1 MLAFLQKLWP
11 YVKPYR
17 GRLFLGV
24 FFGIVYGLSNGVLIV
39 AIQTVVNT
47 VFGGSAAKSIADEL
61 HKVPD
66 FLQPIATH
74 ISSWLPGEKS
84 VSTKTGI
91 TLIIM
96 AVPLTMLVR
105 NIFSYLNIYLMTWS
119 AARAVADLRTKVF
132 AHLQELP
139 LSFFNKAKTGDLIS
153 RITND
158 THVLYGIIGNS
169 LSSLVKDPVTILVLL
184 GIMVVRQPRLTLV
197 SIIVLPICMGPIIIY
212 GRKVRKSAKA
222 MQGYM
227 ADLVN
232 LMHESFTA
240 NRIIKAYNME
250 DSVLKL
256 FRETTL
262 KYVNHIMR
270 VIRAN
275 EIPSQLTEFLGAVGV
290 ALVLLYVAFVV
301 EGSKTPGEFVSFLL
315 SIVLMYQPIKSLTR
329 LHNQMAQAAAASHR
343 VFELLDTKSTVVDP
357 STPVPIHAANADI
370 EFDDI
375 TFSYEATPVLRN
387 VSLTVK
393 RGQLVA
399 LVGSS
404 GSGKTTL
411 ANLLLRFY
419 DPQSG
424 SVRIGGVDLRQASLK
439 DLRRQVALV
448 TQETILFNESI
459 SQNIGLGRPEATQ
472 AEIEAAAKLAHA
484 HEFIMDKPQ
493 GYQTV
498 VGEKGA
504 TVSGGQR
511 QRIAIA
517 RAIVKDAPILILDEA
532 TSSLDSE
539 VERAVQQS
547 LDELMQGR
555 TTLCI
560 AHRLST
566 IQNADLIVV
575 LDAGRIVET
584 GTHQQLLA
592 ARGYY
597 SRLHELQ
604 FGTANATSDAGKSS
618 ILG

>member
-1 MLAFLQKLWP
+1 MMAFLQKLWI

-24 FFGIVYGLSNGVLIV
+24 FCGVIFGLSNGALIV

-47 VFGGSAAKSIADEL
+47 VFGGGAGHSLADEL
-61 HKVPD
+61 KKAPD
-66 FLQPIATH
+66 FLRPLANH
-74 ISSWLPGEKS
+74 ISQWLPAEKS
-84 VSTKTGI
+84 ISSKTGTI
-91 TLIIM
+91 LIIM
-96 AVPLTMLVR
+96 TVPITMLIR

-119 AARAVADLRTKVF
+119 AARAVADLRTRVF

-139 LSFFNKAKTGDLIS
+139 LSFFSKAKTGDLIS
-153 RITND
+153 RVTND

-184 GIMVVRQPRLTLV
+184 CIMVIRQPRLTLV
-197 SIIVLPICMGPIIIY
+197 SIIVLPVCMGPIIIY

-222 MQGYM
+222 MQGHM
-227 ADLVN
+227 SDLTN
-232 LMHESFTA
+232 LMHESFTG

-250 DSVLKL
+250 EAILKL
-256 FRETTL
+256 FGETTK

-290 ALVLLYVAFVV
+290 ALVLLYVAFAAD
-301 EGSKTPGEFVSFLL
+301 GTKTPGEFVSFLL
-315 SIVLMYQPIKSLTR
+315 SIVLMYQPIKSLTK

-343 VFELLDTKSTVVDP
+343 VFELLDTKSTIVDP
-357 STPVPIHAANADI
+357 PSPVPLKAAQADI

-375 TFSYEATPVLRN
+375 TFTYEETPVLRN

-399 LVGSS
+399 LVGFS

-411 ANLLLRFY
+411 VNLLLRFY
-419 DPQSG
+419 DPQQG
-424 SVRIGGVDLRQASLK
+424 SVRIGGVDLRQVALK
-439 DLRRQVALV
+439 DLRSQVALV
-448 TQETILFNESI
+448 TQETILFNETI
-459 SQNIGLGRPEATQ
+459 SKNIGLGRPGATE
-472 AEIEAAAKLAHA
+472 AEIETAARLAHA
-484 HEFIMDKPQ
+484 HEFILAKPQ
-493 GYQTV
+493 GYQTI

-504 TVSGGQR
+504 MVSGGQR

-517 RAIVKDAPILILDEA
+517 RAILKDAPILILDEA

-547 LDELMQGR
+547 LDQLMQGR

-584 GTHQQLLA
+584 GTHQELIA
-592 ARGYY
+592 ARGIYW
-597 SRLHELQ
+597 RLHDLQ
-604 FGTANATSDAGKSS
+604 FGAAAATSDVVRSS
-618 ILG
+618 IVS

>member
-1 MLAFLQKLWP
+1 MMAFLQKLWI

-24 FFGIVYGLSNGVLIV
+24 FCGIIYGISNGALIV

-47 VFGGSAAKSIADEL
+47 VFGSDAAHSLADEL
-61 HKVPD
+61 KKAPD
-66 FLQPIATH
+66 FLRPLASH
-74 ISSWLPGEKS
+74 ISQWLPGEKS

-91 TLIIM
+91 TLIILT
-96 AVPLTMLVR
+96 VPFTMLIR

-119 AARAVADLRTKVF
+119 AARAVADLRTRVF

-139 LSFFNKAKTGDLIS
+139 ISFFSKAKTGDLIS
-153 RITND
+153 RVTND

-184 GIMVVRQPRLTLV
+184 GIMIVKQPRLTLV

-222 MQGYM
+222 MQGHM
-227 ADLVN
+227 SDLTN
-232 LMHESFTA
+232 LMHESFTG

-250 DSVLKL
+250 EAILKL
-256 FRETTL
+256 FRETTQ

-290 ALVLLYVAFVV
+290 ALVLLYVAFVA
-301 EGSKTPGEFVSFLL
+301 EGTRTPGEFVSFLL
-315 SIVLMYQPIKSLTR
+315 SIVLMYQPIKSLTK

-343 VFELLDTKSTVVDP
+343 VFELLDTKSTIVDP
-357 STPVPIHAANADI
+357 ATPAPLKASHADI
-370 EFDDI
+370 EFDEI
-375 TFSYEATPVLRN
+375 TFGYEDRPVLRDIN
-387 VSLTVK
+387 LTVK

-399 LVGSS
+399 VVGRT

-419 DPQSG
+419 DPQQG
-424 SVRIGGVDLRQASLK
+424 SVRIGGVDLRQVALK

-459 SQNIGLGRPEATQ
+459 SNNISVGRPGASE
-472 AEIEAAAKLAHA
+472 AEIETAARLAHA
-484 HEFIMDKPQ
+484 HEFILAKPQ
-493 GYQTV
+493 GYQTI

-517 RAIVKDAPILILDEA
+517 RAILKDAPILVLDEA

-547 LDELMQGR
+547 LDQLMQGR

-575 LDAGRIVET
+575 LDAGRIVEM
-584 GTHQQLLA
+584 GTHGQLIA
-592 ARGYY
+592 VRGYY
-597 SRLHELQ
+597 WRLHELQ
-604 FGTANATSDAGKSS
+604 FGGAAATSDVGKSS
-618 ILG
+618 ILS